1 MRIERKILFTFVAL
15 GLVVIGIAISLSS
28 VLGFHGIIGVLFA
41 VGALTV
47 GCGTFMANQV
57 HKTFGVDP
65 ETLLNLIE
73 DISSGTYKPTT
84 KEHTGICKKIVD
96 MAEATKVATDFSNN
110 VLRDLP
116 VPCCIF
122 GADNKVKFVN
132 VKMLQLL
139 EHDKNPDYY
148 IGQTSGMFMFK
159 DDNFQTA
166 TAKTL
171 AEKAGRNLLTS
182 YKAMKGSQ
190 LTVNGIATPI
200 FNDKGDITD
209 VISIWLDLT
218 DQTKTNERIAE
229 ANKNMQDVARE
240 LEQVANTANS
250 ATLAL
255 SKQIQASRDGA
266 DDQAGRVSATA
277 TALEEMK
284 ATVLEVAR
292 SAGSTANGAATVRTE
307 ATNGSDSM
315 QSCVHAMNDVR
326 DESLKLKDE
335 MGTLSGHAQNIN
347 EIMAVITDIAD
358 QTNLLALN
366 AAIEAAR
373 AGEAG
378 RGFAVVADE
387 VRKLAEKTMT
397 STTDVA
403 NAIRSIQSSTVDN
416 TRLVEGAVSK
426 IENVTEMV
434 SGVGSALVNIVKL
447 ADETADQVRS
457 IATAAEEQSSTSE
470 EISRSIYEVNDI
482 AVKNAGVMSQATD
495 AVSDLVGQT
504 QILSDLVN
512 RLHSTD

>member
-15 GLVVIGIAISLSS
+15 GLAILIIAGLQWLNHGTSAPIISLFC
-28 VLGFHGIIGVLFA
+28 LGAVTTFA
-41 VGALTV
+41 GL
-47 GCGTFMANQV
+47 FMANLV
-57 HKTFGVDP
+57 HSAFGVDP
-65 ETLLNLIE
+65 ETLTNLVNDIAAGKHNYE
-73 DISSGTYKPTT
+73 DKDY
-84 KEHTGICKKIVD
+84 TGICKNIVD
-96 MAEATKVATDFSNN
+96 MAKATKVATDFSTN

-122 GADNKVKFVN
+122 GADNRVKFTN
-132 VKMLQLL
+132 IKMLQLL
-139 EHDKNPDYY
+139 EHDGKAESY

-159 DDNFQTA
+159 DDSFMTA

-171 AEKAGRNLLTS
+171 AEKAGRNLQTN
-182 YKAMKGSQ
+182 YTTMKGNK

-200 FNDKGDITD
+200 FNDKKEITD
-209 VISIWLDLT
+209 VISLWIDLT
-218 DQTKTNERIAE
+218 EQTKANERIAD
-229 ANKNMQDVARE
+229 AYKNMQDVASE
-240 LEQVANTANS
+240 LEQVSNS
-250 ATLAL
+250 ANHATHAL
-255 SKQIQASRDGA
+255 SEQVQSSRDGA
-266 DDQAGRVSATA
+266 SDQASRVSATA

-292 SAGSTANGAATVRTE
+292 SAGTTANGAATMRTE
-307 ATNGSDSM
+307 ATSGSNSM

-397 STTDVA
+397 STTDVG
-403 NAIRSIQSSTVDN
+403 NAIRSIQSSTDDN

-434 SGVGSALVNIVKL
+434 SGVGSALLNIVKL
-447 ADETADQVRS
+447 ADETADQVRL

-470 EISRSIYEVNDI
+470 EISRSIYEVNGI
-482 AVKNAGVMSQATD
+482 AENNVNVMNNAND
-495 AVSDLVGQT
+495 AVSDLVHQT
-504 QILSDLVN
+504 QILSELVQK
-512 RLHSTD
+512 LHHTD